1 MAVPRTEG
9 EAIAQRLLTEPAVTA
24 LVGTRI
30 YPSKPTQDPTEKY
43 VVYYRTGGG
52 DGRRLAG
59 RHGLQNYAVRV
70 EATAGTQ
77 AEAEAILA
85 AVRERLAPVGDRWV
99 DKTNGVHGC
108 STVGDA
114 DEQTLEDGR
123 QVSGQ
128 TYSIWFKAQT

>member
-1 MAVPRTEG
+1 MARPRTEG
-9 EAIAQRLLTEPAVTA
+9 EAIAQRLLAEPAVTSI
-24 LVGTRI
+24 VGNRV
-30 YPSKPTQDPTEKY
+30 YPSKPTQDPSAAY

-59 RHGLQNYAVRV
+59 RNGLQNYAVRV
-70 EATAGTQ
+70 EAVAGSQ
-77 AEAEAILA
+77 GEAEAVLK
-85 AVRERLAPVGDRWV
+85 AVRDCLTPEGAAWV
-99 DKTNGVHGC
+99 DKGNGVHSC

-128 TYSIWFKAQT
+128 TFGIWFKAQT